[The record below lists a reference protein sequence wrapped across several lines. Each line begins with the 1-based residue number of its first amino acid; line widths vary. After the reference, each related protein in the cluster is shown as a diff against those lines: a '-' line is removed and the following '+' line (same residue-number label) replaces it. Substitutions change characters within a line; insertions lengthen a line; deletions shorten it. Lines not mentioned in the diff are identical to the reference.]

1 MDPPQVQ
8 LPGSERPGA
17 QSQAQ
22 NEPNSTQNTSNSVEI
37 DMGGTQE
44 TTTQNETATEG
55 ATLPDAQPE
64 AEAAPEPPT
73 PAKKPTAPSFLK

>member
-8 LPGSERPGA
+8 LPGSDRTDA
-17 QSQAQ
+17 QRQAQ
-22 NEPNSTQNTSNSVEI
+22 NESNSTQNTSNSVEI

-44 TTTQNETATEG
+44 TATQNVTATED

-73 PAKKPTAPSFLK
+73 PAKKLVAPSFLK